1 MGSDETLGLVT
12 EGAARTAMGD
22 TATIEEPAP
31 PSGARLATKEA
42 TRVPSD
48 AREPREAIA
57 PQQLD
62 ETEIVALLGRGEARR
77 AISLCARTIG
87 PSIGRLCFAM
97 LGDQAEAD
105 EALQETL
112 LAGYDGAAAF
122 RGEGSARAWL
132 YGIARRT
139 CARRIEIRT
148 RQARRKTLLTAGD
161 APEPA
166 ADQQLDDAR
175 RGEAVR
181 RALEGLRPTERE
193 AVLLRYG
200 SELSFREVASACG
213 IAEDAARQ
221 RVSRALAKLREKLS
235 V

>member
-1 MGSDETLGLVT
+1 MTMGLVT

-22 TATIEEPAP
+22 TATIDEPAP
-31 PSGARLATKEA
+31 PSGARLATKA
-42 TRVPSD
+42 PTGASAVS
-48 AREPREAIA
+48 AEPTAA
-57 PQQLD
+57 SSLD
-62 ETEIVALLGRGEARR
+62 EAEILALLARGEARR
-77 AISLCARTIG
+77 AIALCARIIG

-97 LGDQAEAD
+97 LGEQAEAD

-112 LAGYDGAAAF
+112 LAAYDGAAAF
-122 RGEGSARAWL
+122 RAEGSVRAWL

-148 RQARRKTLLTAGD
+148 RQARRKTLLAAGD
-161 APEPA
+161 GPEPA
-166 ADQQLDDAR
+166 ADQQLDEAR
-175 RGEAVR
+175 RGAAVR
-181 RALEGLRPTERE
+181 RALEALRPTERE

-235 V
+235 G